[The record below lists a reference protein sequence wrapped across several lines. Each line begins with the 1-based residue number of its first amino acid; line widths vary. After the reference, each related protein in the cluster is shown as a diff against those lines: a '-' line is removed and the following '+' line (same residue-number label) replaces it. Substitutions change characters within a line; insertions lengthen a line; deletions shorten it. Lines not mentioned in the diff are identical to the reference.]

1 MGAQSHVRERP
12 WLAPMQRRRGGPL
25 LGALR
30 YGAMFRRKP
39 ASPPPSE
46 RWLVI
51 GLGNPG
57 REYEKS
63 RHNMGFLVVDE
74 LARRHGARVS
84 DRAARSL
91 TGRIRVGEREL
102 VLAKPQT
109 MMNLSGLAAKAL
121 RAKYDVPLERT
132 LVIHDDL
139 DHPFGRLRIRKSG
152 SSAGNHGIDS
162 VIGSFGTQDFIRF
175 RVGIG
180 RPPGN
185 GVDYVL
191 SPFTTDERT
200 QLPAIVG
207 RTADAVMFTIEHGVD
222 RAMTEFN
229 RAS

>member
-1 MGAQSHVRERP
+1 
-12 WLAPMQRRRGGPL
+12 MQRAATVPL

-39 ASPPPSE
+39 APPPASD

-57 REYEKS
+57 REYERS

-74 LARRHGARVS
+74 LARRSGARVA
-84 DRAARSL
+84 DKAAKSL
-91 TGRIRVGEREL
+91 TGRIRFGDREL

-121 RAKYDVPLERT
+121 RAKYNVPLERT

-180 RPPGN
+180 RPPGD

-191 SPFTTDERT
+191 SPFTSDEQT

-207 RTADAVMFTIEHGVD
+207 RTADAVMFTIEHGID

-229 RAS
+229 RAL

>member
-1 MGAQSHVRERP
+1 M
-12 WLAPMQRRRGGPL
+12 
-25 LGALR
+25 GALR

-39 ASPPPSE
+39 APPPASD

-57 REYEKS
+57 REYERS
-63 RHNMGFLVVDE
+63 RHNMGFLVIDE
-74 LARRHGARVS
+74 LARRHGGRVS
-84 DRAARSL
+84 DRAAKSL
-91 TGRIRVGEREL
+91 TGRVRVGDREL

-109 MMNLSGLAAKAL
+109 MMNLSGVAAKAL
-121 RAKYDVPLERT
+121 RTKYDVPLERT

-139 DHPFGRLRIRKSG
+139 DHPFGRLRLRKGG

-162 VIGSFGTQDFIRF
+162 VIGSFGSQDFIRF

-180 RPPGN
+180 RPPGD

-191 SPFTTDERT
+191 SPFTTEERA
-200 QLPAIVG
+200 QLPTIVG
-207 RTADAVMFTIEHGVD
+207 RTADAVLFTIEHGID

-229 RAS
+229 RVS

>member
-1 MGAQSHVRERP
+1 LR
-12 WLAPMQRRRGGPL
+12 
-25 LGALR
+25 ALR

-39 ASPPPSE
+39 APPPASD
-46 RWLVI
+46 RWLVV

-57 REYEKS
+57 REYERS
-63 RHNMGFLVVDE
+63 RHNVGFLVVDE
-74 LARRHGARVS
+74 LARRSSARVT
-84 DRAARSL
+84 DKAAKSL
-91 TGRIRVGEREL
+91 TGRIRVGEHEL

-121 RAKYDVPLERT
+121 RAKYDVPLART

-139 DHPFGRLRIRKSG
+139 DHPFGRLRIRKGG

-162 VIGSFGTQDFIRF
+162 VIGSFGTPDFIRF

-191 SPFTTDERT
+191 SPFTADEHS
-200 QLPAIVG
+200 QLVAIVG
-207 RTADAVMFTIEHGVD
+207 RTADAVLFTVEHGLD

-229 RAS
+229 RVS

>member
-1 MGAQSHVRERP
+1 
-12 WLAPMQRRRGGPL
+12 

-39 ASPPPSE
+39 APPPASD

-51 GLGNPG
+51 GLGHPG
-57 REYEKS
+57 REYERS
-63 RHNMGFLVVDE
+63 RHNIGFLVVDE
-74 LARRHGARVS
+74 LARRYGARLT
-84 DRAARSL
+84 DKAAKSL
-91 TGRIRVGEREL
+91 TGRIRVGDREL

-109 MMNLSGLAAKAL
+109 MMNQSGLAAKAL
-121 RAKYDVPLERT
+121 RTKYGVPLERT

-162 VIGSFGTQDFIRF
+162 VIASFGTRDFTRF

-191 SPFTTDERT
+191 SPFTPDEQTR
-200 QLPAIVG
+200 LAAIVA
-207 RTADAVMFTIEHGVD
+207 RAADAVLFTIEHGVD

-229 RAS
+229 RVS

>member
-1 MGAQSHVRERP
+1 
-12 WLAPMQRRRGGPL
+12 
-25 LGALR
+25 
-30 YGAMFRRKP
+30 MFRRKP
-39 ASPPPSE
+39 ALPPASD

-57 REYEKS
+57 REYERS
-63 RHNMGFLVVDE
+63 RHNVGFLVVDE
-74 LARRHGARVS
+74 LARRQGARLT
-84 DRAARSL
+84 DKAAKSL
-91 TGRIRVGEREL
+91 TGRIRIGDREL

-162 VIGSFGTQDFIRF
+162 LIGSFGTQDFIRF

-180 RPPGN
+180 RPPGD

-191 SPFTTDERT
+191 SPFTTDEQS
-200 QLPAIVG
+200 QLAAIIG
-207 RTADAVMFTIEHGVD
+207 RTADAVLFTAEHGID

-229 RAS
+229 RVS

>member
-1 MGAQSHVRERP
+1 
-12 WLAPMQRRRGGPL
+12 
-25 LGALR
+25 
-30 YGAMFRRKP
+30 MFRRKP
-39 ASPPPSE
+39 ALPPASD

-57 REYEKS
+57 REYERS
-63 RHNMGFLVVDE
+63 RHNVGFLVVDE
-74 LARRHGARVS
+74 LARRQGARLT
-84 DRAARSL
+84 DKAAKSL
-91 TGRIRVGEREL
+91 TGRIRIGDREL

-162 VIGSFGTQDFIRF
+162 LIGSFGTQDFIRF

-180 RPPGN
+180 RPPGD

-191 SPFTTDERT
+191 SPFTTDEQS
-200 QLPAIVG
+200 QLAAIIG
-207 RTADAVMFTIEHGVD
+207 RTADAVLFTAEHGVD

>member
-1 MGAQSHVRERP
+1 
-12 WLAPMQRRRGGPL
+12 MQRAAKKPL

-30 YGAMFRRKP
+30 YGAMFRRKR
-39 ASPPPSE
+39 ASPPASD

-57 REYEKS
+57 REYERS

-74 LARRHGARVS
+74 LARRSGARITE
-84 DRAARSL
+84 RAAKSL
-91 TGRIRVGEREL
+91 TGRIRVGDREL

-109 MMNLSGLAAKAL
+109 MMNQSGLAAKAL
-121 RAKYDVPLERT
+121 RTKYDVPLERT
-132 LVIHDDL
+132 LIIHDDL

-162 VIGSFGTQDFIRF
+162 VIGSFGTRDFTRF

-191 SPFTTDERT
+191 SPFTADEQT
-200 QLPAIVG
+200 QLAAIVA
-207 RTADAVMFTIEHGVD
+207 RAADAVVFTIEHGVD

-229 RAS
+229 RVS

>member
-1 MGAQSHVRERP
+1 
-12 WLAPMQRRRGGPL
+12 
-25 LGALR
+25 
-30 YGAMFRRKP
+30 MFRRKP
-39 ASPPPSE
+39 APPPASD

-57 REYEKS
+57 RAYERS
-63 RHNMGFLVVDE
+63 RHNVGFLVVDE
-74 LARRHGARVS
+74 LARRNGARVA
-84 DRAARSL
+84 DKAARSL

-109 MMNLSGLAAKAL
+109 MMNLSGVAAKAL
-121 RAKYDVPLERT
+121 RAKYDVSMERT

-162 VIGSFGTQDFIRF
+162 VIDSFGTKDFIRF

-180 RPPGN
+180 RPPGS

-191 SPFTTDERT
+191 SPFTADERA

-207 RTADAVMFTIEHGVD
+207 RTADAVLFTVEHGVD

>member
-1 MGAQSHVRERP
+1 MAGEKCNGA
-12 WLAPMQRRRGGPL
+12 AGNPL

-30 YGAMFRRKP
+30 YGTMFRRKP
-39 ASPPPSE
+39 APPPPSD

-57 REYEKS
+57 REYERS
-63 RHNMGFLVVDE
+63 RHNMGFMVVDE
-74 LARRHGARVS
+74 LARRQGARVS

-91 TGRIRVGEREL
+91 TGRIRVGDREL

-121 RAKYDVPLERT
+121 RAKYGVPLERT
-132 LVIHDDL
+132 LVVHDELDL
-139 DHPFGRLRIRKSG
+139 PFGRLRIRKGG
-152 SSAGNHGIDS
+152 SSAGNHGMDS
-162 VIGSFGTQDFIRF
+162 VIASFGSKDFIRF

-180 RPPGN
+180 RPPGD

-191 SPFTTDERT
+191 SPFTPEERA
-200 QLPAIVG
+200 QLPAFAG
-207 RTADAVMFTIEHGVD
+207 RAADAVLFIVEHGLD

-229 RAS
+229 RGS

>member
-1 MGAQSHVRERP
+1 
-12 WLAPMQRRRGGPL
+12 
-25 LGALR
+25 
-30 YGAMFRRKP
+30 MFRRKP
-39 ASPPPSE
+39 ALPPASD

-57 REYEKS
+57 RAYERS
-63 RHNMGFLVVDE
+63 RHNVGFLVVDE
-74 LARRHGARVS
+74 LARRHGARVT
-84 DRAARSL
+84 DKAAKSL
-91 TGRIRVGEREL
+91 TGRVRIGDREL

-132 LVIHDDL
+132 LIIHDDL
-139 DHPFGRLRIRKSG
+139 DHPFGRLRIRTTG

-162 VIGSFGTQDFIRF
+162 VIASFGTQDFIRF

-180 RPPGN
+180 RPPGD

-191 SPFTTDERT
+191 SPFTADEQS
-200 QLPAIVG
+200 QLAAIIG
-207 RTADAVMFTIEHGVD
+207 RTADAVLFTAEHGID

-229 RAS
+229 RVS

>member
-1 MGAQSHVRERP
+1 
-12 WLAPMQRRRGGPL
+12 

-30 YGAMFRRKP
+30 YGAMFHRKP
-39 ASPPPSE
+39 ATPPASD

-57 REYEKS
+57 REYERS

-74 LARRHGARVS
+74 LARRSGTRVT
-84 DRAARSL
+84 DKAAKSL
-91 TGRIRVGEREL
+91 TGRIRVGDREL

-121 RAKYDVPLERT
+121 RAKYNVPLERT

-162 VIGSFGTQDFIRF
+162 LIGSFGTQDFIRF

-180 RPPGN
+180 RPPGD

-191 SPFTTDERT
+191 SPFTSDEQT

-207 RTADAVMFTIEHGVD
+207 RTADAVMFTIEHGID

>member
-1 MGAQSHVRERP
+1 
-12 WLAPMQRRRGGPL
+12 
-25 LGALR
+25 
-30 YGAMFRRKP
+30 MFRRKP
-39 ASPPPSE
+39 PPPPVSD

-57 REYEKS
+57 REYEWS

-74 LARRHGARVS
+74 LARRHRARVS
-84 DRAARSL
+84 DRAAKSL
-91 TGRIRVGEREL
+91 TGRIRFSEREL

-109 MMNLSGLAAKAL
+109 MMNLSGLAAKTL

-132 LVIHDDL
+132 LIVHDDL
-139 DHPFGRLRIRKSG
+139 DVPFGRLRLRRGG

-162 VIGSFGTQDFIRF
+162 VIESFGTKDFIRF

-180 RPPGN
+180 RPPGD

-191 SPFTTDERT
+191 SPFTPEERT
-200 QLPAIVG
+200 QVSAIVG
-207 RTADAVMFTIEHGVD
+207 RAADAVLFTVEHGLE

-229 RAS
+229 RVS